1 MDKKGSGEAKQVGL
15 MTELIIGII
24 VVGILFYVVQG
35 IYTNE
40 AFDRLHFE
48 KDVSLIMN
56 TLESLP
62 SDMELNYTFKGR
74 DYDFFVS
81 EGKVIISEADGV
93 LHKSKVFIFAKKGN
107 KVFVSQPGL
116 EIIELTG
123 NG

>member
-15 MTELIIGII
+15 MTELIMGII

-40 AFDRLHFE
+40 EFDSLYFE

-62 SDMELNYTFKGR
+62 ADIELNYTFKGR
-74 DYDFFVS
+74 DYDFFVG
-81 EGKVIISEADGV
+81 EGEIVISEAEGV
-93 LHKSKVFIFAKKGN
+93 LHKSKVFIFAKKGK

-116 EIIELTG
+116 ELIELTG